1 MLENYHLE
9 LHIKLKPLRSIM
21 QQNIK
26 SLLSMV
32 TKIILKLSV
41 THKIVLIGEFTKIK
55 MLMMSITL
63 DYMREQMVAYHPT
76 LYHHTYIT
84 KLYQPLKFNSL

>member
-1 MLENYHLE
+1 MGT
-9 LHIKLKPLRSIM
+9 KL
-21 QQNIK
+21 
-26 SLLSMV
+26 
-32 TKIILKLSV
+32 ILKLSV

-63 DYMREQMVAYHPT
+63 DYMQEQMVANHLT

-84 KLYQPLKFNSL
+84 KQYQPLKFNSM